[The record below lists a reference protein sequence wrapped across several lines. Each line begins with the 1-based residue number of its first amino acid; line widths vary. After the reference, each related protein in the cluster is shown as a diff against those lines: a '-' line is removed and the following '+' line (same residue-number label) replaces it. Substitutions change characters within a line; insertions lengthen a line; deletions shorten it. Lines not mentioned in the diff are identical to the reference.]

1 MGLLMNAHRGFTL
14 IEMLIA
20 MVISLVVAAAMTNLM
35 ANTLGTSSRTI
46 GMTRVTQE
54 ARTALQLMSRDVRR
68 AGYSSEAVQC
78 YANVDCFTDGS
89 VTLPGAISINV
100 GNDCF
105 TFQHDRDHDGDGTND
120 GAGGFRRGTIDGVG
134 VLEMWAGNN
143 APSCTAA
150 SDDWI
155 EITDPEVVDV
165 YLFSVDDDP
174 SYTEVINIDPDG
186 NDILQ
191 RVRKIRMQLG
201 ARLVGNPQ
209 ITRVIED
216 SIRVRNDVVL

>member
-1 MGLLMNAHRGFTL
+1 
-14 IEMLIA
+14 
-20 MVISLVVAAAMTNLM
+20 
-35 ANTLGTSSRTI
+35 
-46 GMTRVTQE
+46 
-54 ARTALQLMSRDVRR
+54 
-68 AGYSSEAVQC
+68 
-78 YANVDCFTDGS
+78 VDCFTDGS

-143 APSCTAA
+143 VPSCTAA

-191 RVRKIRMQLG
+191 RVRKIRMQVG